1 MRRRWKSIT
10 ALCMSAM
17 IGCILPGSTMLAAEE
32 DAEAVESVQETE
44 NSELPESERQE
55 TEVSESAEDEQ
66 PETEISESTEG
77 EQQET
82 ESSEATESEQ
92 QETESSESVEDEQP
106 ETESPESA
114 EGEQA
119 ENEISESSEEEQP
132 ETVDSIVAPQVMK
145 TAAASEVQEQA
156 EKAAPVIAIRL
167 QGTDRVQ
174 ALGGKIEYD
183 TYVGNHDQRLSVSAS
198 NAIAL
203 SYYLDTAANTADES
217 KSEEQLTGLW
227 TAADQVSGQEVSLG
241 QDGKYVLYV
250 KAESADGQVVYARTG
265 GIVIDATA
273 PVIVGIDNG
282 GTYPEGTSFGV
293 TDDNLES
300 VLINEQSA
308 APSAD
313 GTYQVAAAAYSS
325 SCVIRAKDKAGNET
339 VYSITVQEK
348 KPEEDTTVILE
359 SGTYS
364 LKAGTAYRLGS
375 GTWTLEGDGTVYRG
389 GSTFY
394 VRADGSYQFK
404 WR

>member
-44 NSELPESERQE
+44 HSELSESEQQE
-55 TEVSESAEDEQ
+55 TENSESIEDEQ
-66 PETEISESTEG
+66 QETERSESVEDEQTETERSESTEG
-77 EQQET
+77 
-82 ESSEATESEQ
+82 EQ

-106 ETESPESA
+106 ETESPELA
-114 EGEQA
+114 EDEQP
-119 ENEISESSEEEQP
+119 ETESSESTEEEQH

-145 TAAASEVQEQA
+145 TAAAPEVQEQA
-156 EKAAPVIAIRL
+156 EKAAPVIAIWL
-167 QGTDRVQ
+167 QGTNRAQ

-183 TYVGNHDQRLSVSAS
+183 TYVGNHDQQLSISGENVTV
-198 NAIAL
+198 L
-203 SYYLDTAANTADES
+203 YYYLDTAANTSDES
-217 KSEEQLTGLW
+217 KSEEQLADLW
-227 TAADQVSGQEVSLG
+227 QVAERVNGQEIRLG

-273 PVIVGIDNG
+273 PVIVGIDDG

-300 VLINEQSA
+300 VLINEQPA

-339 VYSITVQEK
+339 VYSITVEEQE
-348 KPEEDTTVILE
+348 PDIRYIWV
-359 SGTYS
+359 SGSYA
-364 LKAGTAYRLGS
+364 LKAGRDYHLGD
-375 GTWTLEGDGTVYRG
+375 GKWTLEGDSTVYQG

-394 VRADGSYQFK
+394 VREDGEYRFQK
-404 WR
+404 R